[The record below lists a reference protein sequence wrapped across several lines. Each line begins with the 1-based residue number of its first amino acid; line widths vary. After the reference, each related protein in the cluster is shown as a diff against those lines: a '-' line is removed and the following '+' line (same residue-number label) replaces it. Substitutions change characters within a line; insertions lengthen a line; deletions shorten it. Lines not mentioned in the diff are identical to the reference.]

1 MTTRTLTGP
10 FALAAFLCFTAFA
23 AGAAELPA
31 KTVFYGD
38 LNLSSPAGAGVL
50 YARIKAAA
58 KQVCPGYGERTIS
71 ARDARNACIAQT
83 VDKAVA
89 DVNRPLLSAL
99 HKSSSTIR
107 TASR

>member
-58 KQVCPGYGERTIS
+58 KRWTRSPIDGTRRHNMAGLERG
-71 ARDARNACIAQT
+71 A
-83 VDKAVA
+83 AV
-89 DVNRPLLSAL
+89 S
-99 HKSSSTIR
+99 
-107 TASR
+107 